1 MVKAMAENEDENRG
15 LRDDLFE
22 LFCFMISSARGLM
35 DEPKDYGPFRIV
47 DSISRLITI
56 LEKHQL
62 ADDFLTRE
70 KEKIEEG
77 KYSVMDGEDK
87 FREFLDGLVVDFAEE
102 LKRR

>member
-1 MVKAMAENEDENRG
+1 MSGTEKTDRDDSKD
-15 LRDDLFE
+15 LKDDLFD

-35 DEPKDYGPFRIV
+35 DEPKAYGPFRII
-47 DSISRLITI
+47 DSVSRLISI
-56 LEKHQL
+56 LERHKL
-62 ADDFLTRE
+62 ADEFLKRE

-87 FREFLDGLVVDFAEE
+87 FRRFLDSLMIDFAEE